1 MSNFQA
7 AKFDNT
13 VEKEFLTTL
22 RKRVMG
28 YFKENN
34 TPKEA
39 NANMVMKSIFMV
51 TLFTT
56 PYVLMIAGFI
66 QNPWMV
72 FFMYILMGFGMTG
85 IGLCIR
91 HDATHGAYSKNPK
104 VNKYMGL
111 LL

>member
-39 NANMVMKSIFMV
+39 NANMVK
-51 TLFTT
+51 
-56 PYVLMIAGFI
+56 
-66 QNPWMV
+66 
-72 FFMYILMGFGMTG
+72 
-85 IGLCIR
+85 
-91 HDATHGAYSKNPK
+91 
-104 VNKYMGL
+104 L
-111 LL
+111 LAVK